1 MRILY
6 IADGRSPIALNWIQY
21 FCEHGHEVHLAS
33 IYPCAP
39 QFDLASVYII
49 PVAFSGIEASG
60 KEQSPGQKNQDSQR
74 GWTRRLVTKLAT
86 PGLRTSLRHWFV
98 PLSLPRAANQ
108 TRALIAAVQPDL
120 VHAMRIPYEGMLAA
134 LALRENQLPLIVSVW
149 GNDFTLHAAATP
161 LMALLTRWTLE
172 RANALH
178 TDCQRDLRLAYRW
191 GFKQNKPARVLPGA
205 GGIQSGIFY
214 PTTVVERTEGM
225 PTVVNPR
232 GLRAYVRNDTFFKA
246 IPFVLSRR
254 PDVRFLCPAMAGEGQ
269 AEGWVK
275 RLRIGHAVNLLP
287 HQSRQQIADLFRRS
301 QVVVSITEHDGTP
314 NTLLEAMACGCFP
327 IAGNLESIC
336 EWIVSGENGLLVNPR
351 NPSRLAQAILEALD
365 NKTMRS
371 RAREYNYNLILQRA
385 DYDKVMEIASAFYSE
400 LCPNQ
405 AISQ

>member
-39 QFDLASVYII
+39 QLNLASVHFI
-49 PVAFSGIEASG
+49 PVAFSGIEAYG
-60 KEQSPGQKNQDSQR
+60 KEQSLGQKNQDSQP
-74 GWTRRLVTKLAT
+74 GWTRRLGTKLAT

-98 PLSLPRAANQ
+98 PLCLPRAANQ
-108 TRALIAAVQPDL
+108 LRALIASVQPDL

-161 LMALLTRWTLE
+161 LMALLTRWILE

-178 TDCQRDLRLAYRW
+178 ADCQRDLRLAYRW

-214 PTTVVERTEGM
+214 PTTVVERTEEI
-225 PTVVNPR
+225 PTVINPR

-269 AEGWVK
+269 VEGWVR